1 VDWSSEELNPKT
13 LDIDTLPT
21 MGVLRLIS
29 DEDALVADAVRAEL
43 PAIAVVVE
51 GAVEA
56 LSSGGRLIYVG
67 AGTSGRLGVLDAAE
81 CLPTYGVDREQV
93 VAVLAGGA
101 EAIASAIENAEDD
114 SEAGALAMRALDVCA
129 ADLVLGIASS
139 GRTPYVVGALRQA
152 RMLGAATAALVGNRE
167 GPVAAAA
174 QSVIA
179 PRTGPEAI
187 TGSTRMKAG
196 TAQKMV
202 LNMISTAA
210 MIRLGRT
217 YGNLM
222 VDMKPTNDKL
232 RDRSTRI
239 VAAAA
244 RVDQE
249 AARCALADAN
259 FEIKTAIVALTMKE
273 SSDRARSRLDRAGG
287 VVRRALEERA
297 TGQGPTLSAYDSRSP
312 EVDWA

>member
-1 VDWSSEELNPKT
+1 MYSSVEESNPKT
-13 LDIDTLPT
+13 RNIDTLPT
-21 MGVLRLIS
+21 LEVLRLIG
-29 DEDALVADAVRAEL
+29 DEDALVAGAVRAEL

-101 EAIASAIENAEDD
+101 EAIASAVENAEDD
-114 SEAGALAMRALDVCA
+114 PEAGALAMRALGVCP

-174 QSVIA
+174 QSVVA

-232 RDRSTRI
+232 RDRSARI
-239 VAAAA
+239 VAVAAG
-244 RVDQE
+244 VDAQV
-249 AARCALADAN
+249 ALRALADADSQ
-259 FEIKTAIVALTMKE
+259 IKTAIVMLIRKE
-273 SSDRARSRLDRAGG
+273 SPNRARERLARAG
-287 VVRRALEERA
+287 
-297 TGQGPTLSAYDSRSP
+297 
-312 EVDWA
+312 

>member
-1 VDWSSEELNPKT
+1 VDWSAEESNPKT
-13 LDIDTLPT
+13 QDIDTLPT
-21 MGVLRLIS
+21 LEVLRLIG
-29 DEDALVADAVRAEL
+29 DEDDLVAGAVRAEL

-56 LSSGGRLIYVG
+56 LASGGRLIYVG

-81 CLPTYGVDREQV
+81 CLPTYGVDREKV
-93 VAVLAGGA
+93 VAVLAGGS
-101 EAIASAIENAEDD
+101 EAIASAVENAEDD
-114 SEAGALAMRALDVCA
+114 PEAGARAMRALGVCS

-174 QSVIA
+174 HSVIA

-202 LNMISTAA
+202 LNMLSTAT
-210 MIRLGRT
+210 MVRLGRT

-232 RDRSTRI
+232 RDRSARI

-244 RVDQE
+244 RVDTE
-249 AARCALADAN
+249 IALRALAEADG
-259 FEIKTAIVALTMKE
+259 EIKTAIVMLVMKE
-273 SSDRARSRLDRAGG
+273 APERARARLARAGG
-287 VVRRALEERA
+287 VVRQALEER
-297 TGQGPTLSAYDSRSP
+297 GGEGRG
-312 EVDWA
+312 

>member
-1 VDWSSEELNPKT
+1 VNSPAEERNPRT
-13 LDIDTLPT
+13 LGIDLLPT
-21 MGVLRLIS
+21 LEVLRLINE
-29 DEDALVADAVRAEL
+29 EDALVAGAVGAEL
-43 PAIAVVVE
+43 PAISVVVE

-56 LSSGGRLIYVG
+56 LASGGRLIYVG

-81 CLPTYGVDREQV
+81 CMPTYGLDPDKV

-101 EAIASAIENAEDD
+101 AAIGSAVEDAEDD
-114 SEAGALAMRALDVCA
+114 SEAGALAMRALNVGPE
-129 ADLVLGIASS
+129 DLVLGIASS

-152 RMLGAATAALVGNRE
+152 RLLGAATAALVGTRD

-174 QSVIA
+174 QSVVA
-179 PRTGPEAI
+179 PRTGAEAI

-202 LNMISTAA
+202 LNMISTAT
-210 MIRLGRT
+210 MVRLGRT

-232 RDRSTRI
+232 RHRSAKI

-244 RVDQE
+244 QVDIE
-249 AARCALADAN
+249 AAMCALADAGG
-259 FEIKTAIVALTMKE
+259 EIKTAIVSLTLNYPPE
-273 SSDRARSRLDRAGG
+273 QARERLARGGG
-287 VVRRALEERA
+287 VIRRALEEP
-297 TGQGPTLSAYDSRSP
+297 G
-312 EVDWA
+312 